1 MVIGTVLEGPDRLGG
16 IMSSCIAGRTRVGGG
31 WFLSDK
37 PKQNGGTEGVSLTL
51 RQLVAGDTSAA
62 DRLFPVVYDQL
73 RSLADRMLRGGRPDH
88 TLQPTALVHEV
99 FLKMVQQVQGT
110 WKDRAHFLNV
120 CALAMR
126 QILINYARD
135 RGADKRGGGWQR
147 ITLTGLSGETD
158 CLDVDAGALHAA
170 LERLAQL
177 NPRHYQVVVARFL
190 GGLSVEEAAH
200 VLGVTDRTVKRDWS
214 AARVW
219 LALQLKKTG

>member
-1 MVIGTVLEGPDRLGG
+1 M
-16 IMSSCIAGRTRVGGG
+16 
-31 WFLSDK
+31 SDK
-37 PKQNGGTEGVSLTL
+37 PEQNGGAEAVNLTL
-51 RQLVAGDTSAA
+51 QQLVAGDTSAA

-73 RSLADRMLRGGRPDH
+73 RSLAERMLRGGRPDH

-99 FLKMVQQVQGT
+99 FLKMVQQDQGT

-135 RGADKRGGGWQR
+135 RGTDKRGGGWKR
-147 ITLTGLSGETD
+147 ISLSGFSPEEQT
-158 CLDVDAGALHAA
+158 LDVDAAALHAA
-170 LERLAQL
+170 LEQLALL

-200 VLGVTDRTVKRDWS
+200 VLGVTERTVKRDWS

-219 LALQLKKTG
+219 LALELKKAG

>member
-1 MVIGTVLEGPDRLGG
+1 MPG
-16 IMSSCIAGRTRVGGG
+16 
-31 WFLSDK
+31 
-37 PKQNGGTEGVSLTL
+37 QNGDTEVVNLTL

-73 RSLADRMLRGGRPDH
+73 RSLADGMLRGGRPDH

-99 FLKMVQQVQGT
+99 YLRMVQQDQRT
-110 WKDRAHFLNV
+110 WQDRAHFLNV

-135 RGADKRGGGWQR
+135 RGADKRGGAWKR
-147 ITLTGLSGETD
+147 ITLTGFSDETES
-158 CLDVDAGALHAA
+158 LDVDAGALNAA
-170 LERLAQL
+170 LEQLAQL
-177 NPRHYQVVVARFL
+177 NPRHCQVVVARFL

-200 VLGVTDRTVKRDWS
+200 VLGVTERTVKRDWS
-214 AARVW
+214 TARVW

>member
-1 MVIGTVLEGPDRLGG
+1 MSGWRPILDRTPEQDGE
-16 IMSSCIAGRTRVGGG
+16 STS
-31 WFLSDK
+31 
-37 PKQNGGTEGVSLTL
+37 VSLTL
-51 RQLVAGDTSAA
+51 QQLVAGDASAA

-73 RSLADRMLRGGRPDH
+73 RDVAERMLRGGRPDH

-99 FLKMVQQVQGT
+99 FMKMIHQDQGD

-135 RGADKRGGGWQR
+135 RSADKRGGGWKR
-147 ITLTGLSGETD
+147 ITLTGFSDEPESI
-158 CLDVDAGALHAA
+158 DVDAGALHAA
-170 LERLAQL
+170 LEQLAQL
-177 NPRHYQVVVARFL
+177 NQRHYQVVVARFL

-200 VLGVTDRTVKRDWS
+200 VLGITERTVKRDWS

-219 LALQLKKTG
+219 LALQLKKAS

>member
-1 MVIGTVLEGPDRLGG
+1 MPDGNVWRQVL
-16 IMSSCIAGRTRVGGG
+16 AGNHG
-31 WFLSDK
+31 
-37 PKQNGGTEGVSLTL
+37 QNDGTEEMSLTL
-51 RQLVAGDTSAA
+51 RQLVAGDASAA
-62 DRLFPVVYDQL
+62 DRLFPAVYDQL

-99 FLKMVQQVQGT
+99 FLKMVQQDQST

-135 RGADKRGGGWQR
+135 CGTDKRGGGWQR
-147 ITLTGLSGETD
+147 ISLSGFSPEEQA
-158 CLDVDAGALHAA
+158 LDVDAAALHAA

-177 NPRHYQVVVARFL
+177 HERHYQVVVARFL

-200 VLGVTDRTVKRDWS
+200 VLGVTERTVKRDWS

-219 LALQLKKTG
+219 LALELGKAG

>member
-1 MVIGTVLEGPDRLGG
+1 MARLKVGTSHVHRR
-16 IMSSCIAGRTRVGGG
+16 SARKGG
-31 WFLSDK
+31 WRLVLAGK
-37 PKQNGGTEGVSLTL
+37 PGQNGGVEAVNLTL
-51 RQLVAGDTSAA
+51 QQLVAGDASAS

-73 RSLADRMLRGGRPDH
+73 RRLADRMLRGGRPDH

-99 FLKMVQQVQGT
+99 FLKMIHQDRRT

-135 RGADKRGGGWQR
+135 RGADKRGGGWRR
-147 ITLTGLSGETD
+147 ITLSGFSHEEQD
-158 CLDVDAGALHAA
+158 LDVDASALHAA

-200 VLGVTDRTVKRDWS
+200 VLGVTERTVKRDWR

-219 LALQLKKTG
+219 LALQLNKAG

>member
-1 MVIGTVLEGPDRLGG
+1 MEAVLAGTPG
-16 IMSSCIAGRTRVGGG
+16 
-31 WFLSDK
+31 K
-37 PKQNGGTEGVSLTL
+37 NGGTEAVKLTL
-51 RQLVAGDTSAA
+51 QQLVAGDLSAA
-62 DRLFPVVYDQL
+62 DRLLPVVYDQL

-99 FLKMVQQVQGT
+99 FLRMVHDDQRT

-135 RGADKRGGGWQR
+135 RGTDKRGGGWQR
-147 ITLTGLSGETD
+147 ITLSGFSHEAHS
-158 CLDVDAGALHAA
+158 LDVDAGALHAA
-170 LERLAQL
+170 LEQLAQL

-190 GGLSVEEAAH
+190 GGLSVEEAAL
-200 VLGVTDRTVKRDWS
+200 VLGVTERTVKRDWS

-219 LALQLKKTG
+219 LALQLKKAG

>member
-1 MVIGTVLEGPDRLGG
+1 MVIGTVLDGSDRLGG
-16 IMSSCIAGRTRVGGG
+16 IMASGVAVRKRVVGG

-37 PKQNGGTEGVSLTL
+37 PEQDGGDRIVDLTL

-73 RSLADRMLRGGRPDH
+73 RSMADRMLRGGRPDH

-99 FLKMVQQVQGT
+99 FLKMVQQDQGT

-135 RGADKRGGGWQR
+135 RGTDKRGGGWKR
-147 ITLTGLSGETD
+147 ITLTGFTDETES
-158 CLDVDAGALHAA
+158 LDVDAGALHAA
-170 LERLAQL
+170 LEQLAQL

-219 LALQLKKTG
+219 LALQLKNAG

>member
-1 MVIGTVLEGPDRLGG
+1 L
-16 IMSSCIAGRTRVGGG
+16 A
-31 WFLSDK
+31 DK
-37 PKQNGGTEGVSLTL
+37 PGQNRGTEGVNLTL
-51 RQLVAGDTSAA
+51 RQLVAGDASAA

-73 RSLADRMLRGGRPDH
+73 RSLADRMLHGGRPDH

-99 FLKMVQQVQGT
+99 FLKMVQQDQPT
-110 WKDRAHFLNV
+110 WKDRAHFLNI

-135 RGADKRGGGWQR
+135 RIADKRGGGWQR
-147 ITLTGLSGETD
+147 ITLTGFSQEDQT
-158 CLDVDAGALHAA
+158 LDVDAAALHAA
-170 LERLAQL
+170 LEQLARL

-200 VLGVTDRTVKRDWS
+200 VLGVTERTVKRDWS

-219 LALQLKKTG
+219 LALQLKKAG

>member
-1 MVIGTVLEGPDRLGG
+1 M
-16 IMSSCIAGRTRVGGG
+16 AG
-31 WFLSDK
+31 K
-37 PKQNGGTEGVSLTL
+37 PGQNGGTEGVNLTL
-51 RQLVAGDTSAA
+51 RQLVAGDASAA

-99 FLKMVQQVQGT
+99 FLRVVHQEGLT

-135 RGADKRGGGWQR
+135 RSTDKRGGGWQR
-147 ITLTGLSGETD
+147 ISLSGFSPEEQA
-158 CLDVDAGALHAA
+158 LDVDAAALHAA
-170 LERLAQL
+170 LERLARL
-177 NPRHYQVVVARFL
+177 HERHYHVVVARFL
-190 GGLSVEEAAH
+190 GGLSVEETAH
-200 VLGVTDRTVKRDWS
+200 VLGVTERTVKRDWR

-219 LALQLKKTG
+219 LALELGKAA

>member
-1 MVIGTVLEGPDRLGG
+1 MVIGTVLEGFDRLGG
-16 IMSSCIAGRTRVGGG
+16 IMSSGIAVRTRVGGG

-37 PKQNGGTEGVSLTL
+37 PEQNSGAEGVNLAL
-51 RQLVAGDTSAA
+51 RQFVAGDASAA

-99 FLKMVQQVQGT
+99 FLKVMHQENLT

-135 RGADKRGGGWQR
+135 RNTDKRGGGWRR
-147 ITLTGLSGETD
+147 ITLSGFSLEEQS
-158 CLDVDAGALHAA
+158 LDVDAGALHAA
-170 LERLAQL
+170 LEQLAQL

-200 VLGVTDRTVKRDWS
+200 VLGVTERTVKRDWS

-219 LALQLKKTG
+219 LALQLKKAG

>member
-1 MVIGTVLEGPDRLGG
+1 M
-16 IMSSCIAGRTRVGGG
+16 
-31 WFLSDK
+31 
-37 PKQNGGTEGVSLTL
+37 GVTL
-51 RQLVAGDTSAA
+51 RQLVAGDASAA

-73 RSLADRMLRGGRPDH
+73 RNLADRMLRGGRPDH

-99 FLKMVQQVQGT
+99 FLKVIHQENLS

-135 RGADKRGGGWQR
+135 RGTDKRGGGWQR
-147 ITLTGLSGETD
+147 ITLSGFSQEEQS
-158 CLDVDAGALHAA
+158 LDVDAAALHAA
-170 LERLAQL
+170 LSRLAQL
-177 NPRHYQVVVARFL
+177 HERHYHVVVARFL

-200 VLGVTDRTVKRDWS
+200 VLGVTERTVKRDWH

-219 LALQLKKTG
+219 LALELGKVA

>member
-1 MVIGTVLEGPDRLGG
+1 L
-16 IMSSCIAGRTRVGGG
+16 A
-31 WFLSDK
+31 DK
-37 PKQNGGTEGVSLTL
+37 PEQNGGTEGVSLTL
-51 RQLVAGDTSAA
+51 RELVAGDASAA

-73 RSLADRMLRGGRPDH
+73 RNLADKMLRGGRPDH

-99 FLKMVQQVQGT
+99 FLKVVNQEGLT

-147 ITLTGLSGETD
+147 ISLSGFSPEEQT
-158 CLDVDAGALHAA
+158 LDVDAAALHAA

-177 NPRHYQVVVARFL
+177 HQRHYQVVVARFL
-190 GGLSVEEAAH
+190 GGLSVEDAAH
-200 VLGVTDRTVKRDWS
+200 VLGTTERTVKRDWR

-219 LALQLKKTG
+219 LALELGKVT

>member
-1 MVIGTVLEGPDRLGG
+1 MNGVWRMGLEDSPG
-16 IMSSCIAGRTRVGGG
+16 
-31 WFLSDK
+31 
-37 PKQNGGTEGVSLTL
+37 QNSGFGLVTQTL
-51 RQLVAGDTSAA
+51 RQLVAGDVSAA

-99 FLKMVQQVQGT
+99 FLKMVQQDQSS

-135 RGADKRGGGWQR
+135 RGTDKRGGGWQR
-147 ITLTGLSGETD
+147 ISLSGFSPEEQT
-158 CLDVDAGALHAA
+158 LDVDAAALHAA

-177 NPRHYQVVVARFL
+177 HERHYQVVVARFL

-200 VLGVTDRTVKRDWS
+200 VLGVTERTVKRDWS

-219 LALQLKKTG
+219 LALELGKAG